1 MQRLVRNLYKTLN
14 QVNAEGIP
22 DGMKALSSF
31 EEFLSEIKKGQFDA
45 RTFAISLKATVCN

>member
-1 MQRLVRNLYKTLN
+1 MQRLVRNLYKTLD